1 MATRGV
7 TMSSGNSGASGS
19 STGIRLGQAWAQS
32 TVRLQPRGR
41 GCHVVTREVV
51 DALPE
56 LSRFRVGLAHI
67 HLMHTSASLTLN
79 ENASPDV
86 PKDLADA
93 LDGLV
98 PDGRVPGPQGVPYR
112 HLDEGPDDMSAHV
125 KGSLMGF
132 SLTIPISDGKLCLG
146 TWQGIYLNEHRNSGG
161 PRTVTVTLTG
171 AQ

>member
-1 MATRGV
+1 MSASATEAVGDQGGV
-7 TMSSGNSGASGS
+7 
-19 STGIRLGQAWAQS
+19 RLGQAWAQS
-32 TVRLQPRGR
+32 VVRLQPRGR

-56 LSRFRVGLAHI
+56 LSKFKVGLAHV

-86 PKDLADA
+86 PLDLADA

-98 PDGRVPGPQGVPYR
+98 PDGRVPGVGGTPYR
-112 HLDEGPDDMSAHV
+112 HIDEGPDDMSAHV

-132 SLTIPISDGKLCLG
+132 SLTIPIADGRLCLG
-146 TWQGIYLNEHRNSGG
+146 TWQGIYLNEHRNYGG
-161 PRTVTVTLTG
+161 PRSLTVTLTG
-171 AQ
+171 AT